1 VTGTR
6 LVESG
11 LMREDTF
18 AEPPVPTEGVPE
30 PRPAVPDPLDAFPT
44 EAEVEAAAK
53 AAAAAEVARTSA
65 RWARPRRKTVA
76 QLFVAGVSALVSAAA
91 TVARKARPRSRTAL
105 GLVVAGGAVVVAA
118 VVWFWLPGVGDQV
131 RRVVGL
137 VMPATAATL
146 VIETTPPGWEVVEGA
161 RNLGTT
167 PFRGSL
173 PPGRHA
179 LLLRSGSE
187 SRPLDVALTAGVEVF
202 HHLDLQAASSTGG
215 LSVATSP
222 PGAAVQVD
230 GVGRGISPVDVA
242 GLAPGNHAVTV
253 TVGTWTVTEQV
264 AVAAGKTTTLLIPV
278 APPGP
283 LAGAV
288 GFVTIAAPIE
298 LQVFDGDSLVGSS
311 RNQRIMVMPGRR
323 ALRVANPALGF
334 ERVIQVAVE
343 AGATSKVT
351 VPVPNGS
358 LSVNAVPWAEVLI
371 DGKVIG
377 ETPIANYA
385 VPPGSHEIVLRNPKF
400 PEQRRTVVVT
410 LTAPL
415 RVGVDLRQ

>member
-1 VTGTR
+1 MPDQTPA
-6 LVESG
+6 ESP
-11 LMREDTF
+11 
-18 AEPPVPTEGVPE
+18 ASTERVPE
-30 PRPAVPDPLDAFPT
+30 PRQGASDPLDAFPT
-44 EAEVEAAAK
+44 EAEVAAAVKIEAAARV
-53 AAAAAEVARTSA
+53 AAAVAAAPAVAR
-65 RWARPRRKTVA
+65 RARPRN
-76 QLFVAGVSALVSAAA
+76 
-91 TVARKARPRSRTAL
+91 RTAARL
-105 GLVVAGGAVVVAA
+105 LVAAGAVAVVAVVAWPLLPA
-118 VVWFWLPGVGDQV
+118 VREQL

-137 VMPATAATL
+137 VRPSPAATL

-161 RNLGTT
+161 RSLGTT

-187 SRPLDVALTAGVEVF
+187 TRPLDVDLRAGVEIV
-202 HHLDLQAASSTGG
+202 HHLDLPSASLTGG
-215 LSVATSP
+215 LSVATTP
-222 PGAAVQVD
+222 PGATVQVD
-230 GVGRGISPVDVA
+230 GVGRGLSPVEVA
-242 GLAPGNHAVTV
+242 GLAPGNHAVSV
-253 TVGTWTVTEQV
+253 TAGNWTVTEQV
-264 AVAAGKTTTLLIPV
+264 AVAAGKTTTLLVPV
-278 APPGP
+278 TRPGNP
-283 LAGAV
+283 AGAV

-311 RNQRIMVMPGRR
+311 RNQRIMLTPGRR

-358 LSVNAVPWAEVLI
+358 LSVNAVPWAEVLL
-371 DGKVIG
+371 DGAVIG

-385 VPPGSHEIVLRNPKF
+385 VLPGSHEILLRNPKF

-410 LTAPL
+410 LAAPL